1 MGCPSRPLSLG
12 DFLVKYKGYKF
23 MTEKQKM
30 WAGRALAILPL
41 LIGAWFI
48 TFSEK
53 DIYTAVE
60 NSVPESYRS
69 AFASTTIPMEQS
81 LKDYPFRLGLDLS
94 SGVRLTYIADT
105 SKVPKSEIKD
115 SLNVLRDVI
124 ERRVNAYGVTEPLVQ
139 IESSYLSKE
148 NKMLVELPGLT
159 NVDQAL
165 QLIGQTPT
173 LEFVLERDA
182 SSTEAL
188 MIAAAKAK
196 YQADLASGKTPELNP
211 LLFQDENFKQIG
223 LDGRYLKN
231 AQLVFDGTTG
241 KPQVSI
247 EWDETGKKL
256 FATSTAN
263 NIGKRIGIILDGT
276 MISAPTIQSAIT
288 DGKAVITG
296 IGDTNEAKL
305 LATRLKTGALPVPIN
320 IAGSEV
326 IQPLLG
332 EKALNAGILAS
343 LYGFLAIAILMIV
356 WYRVPGVFGVISL
369 ITYAVVVLSIFKL
382 LPVTLSAAAIAGFI
396 ISMGLA
402 IDGNILIF
410 ERLKEELNKG
420 KNLKEALE
428 EGFDR
433 AWTSVRDS
441 HTASIIVS
449 VILYFIGTS
458 VVQGFALTLFIGVV
472 VSLFTNVF
480 VTRVLLRMVVPKHPT
495 AKTNFFWKSLL

>member
-1 MGCPSRPLSLG
+1 MTANENNSRKIWL
-12 DFLVKYKGYKF
+12 
-23 MTEKQKM
+23 
-30 WAGRALAILPL
+30 GRAIAILPL
-41 LIGAWFI
+41 IIGAWFI
-48 TFSEK
+48 VFSQKE
-53 DIYTAVE
+53 IYTAVD
-60 NSVPESYRS
+60 SYIPESVRS
-69 AFASTTIPMEQS
+69 VYASSTVPMEQT

-94 SGVRLTYIADT
+94 SGVRLTYVADT
-105 SKVPKSEIKD
+105 SAIAPTDVND

-124 ERRVNAYGVTEPLVQ
+124 ERRVNAFGVSEPVVQ

-165 QLIGQTPT
+165 RLIGQTPT

-182 SSTEAL
+182 SSTEAT
-188 MIAAAKAK
+188 MIREAKQK
-196 YQADLASGKTPELNP
+196 YQADLAAGKTPELNP
-211 LLFQDENFKQIG
+211 LLFQDETFAPIG
-223 LDGRYLKN
+223 LNGRYLKN

-247 EWDETGKKL
+247 EWDQTGKDL

-263 NIGKRIGIILDGT
+263 NIGKRIGIVLDGT

-296 IGDTNEAKL
+296 IGDTKEAKL

-332 EKALNAGILAS
+332 AEALKAGLLAS
-343 LYGFLAIAILMIV
+343 LYGFLAIVLLMIL
-356 WYRVPGVFGVISL
+356 WYRLPGLFGVISL
-369 ITYAVVVLSIFKL
+369 LTYVVVVLAIFKL
-382 LPVTLSAAAIAGFI
+382 LPVTLSAAAIAGFV

-420 KNLKEALE
+420 KALKDALE

-449 VILYFIGTS
+449 IILYFIGTS
-458 VVQGFALTLFIGVV
+458 VVKGFALTLFIGVV

-480 VTRVLLRMVVPKHPT
+480 VTRVLLRMVVPK
-495 AKTNFFWKSLL
+495 KSGSKFLWKSLL

>member
-1 MGCPSRPLSLG
+1 MTPEQKKWTYR
-12 DFLVKYKGYKF
+12 LV
-23 MTEKQKM
+23 
-30 WAGRALAILPL
+30 AILPL
-41 LIGAWFI
+41 ILGAWFI
-48 TFSEK
+48 IFSQKE
-53 DIYTAVE
+53 IY
-60 NSVPESYRS
+60 NSFPESVKLNSLY
-69 AFASTTIPMEQS
+69 ASSTESSIEM

-105 SKVPKSEIKD
+105 KNIASGDMSD
-115 SLNVLRDVI
+115 SLAVLRDVI
-124 ERRVNAYGVTEPLVQ
+124 ERRVNAFGVSEPVVQ
-139 IESSYLSKE
+139 IESGYLSKE

-159 NVDQAL
+159 DVNQAL
-165 QLIGQTPT
+165 KLIGQTPT
-173 LEFVLERDA
+173 LEFVLQRDA

-188 MIAAAKAK
+188 AIVAAKKK
-196 YQADLASGKTPELNP
+196 YQEEISLGKTPELNT
-211 LLFQDENFKQIG
+211 LLFEDENFQHIG

-247 EWDETGKKL
+247 EWDEKGKAL
-256 FATSTAN
+256 FATTTAN
-263 NIGKRIGIILDGT
+263 NIGKALGIVLDNN
-276 MISAPTIQSAIT
+276 MISAPRIQSAIT

-296 IGDTNEAKL
+296 IGDQAEAKQ
-305 LATRLKTGALPVPIN
+305 LASRLKTGALPVPIT

-332 EKALNAGILAS
+332 AKALEAGLLAS
-343 LYGFLAIAILMIV
+343 FYGFLAIAILMIV
-356 WYRVPGVFGVISL
+356 WYRLPGFFGVISL
-369 ITYAVVVLSIFKL
+369 ISYALVVLSIFKF
-382 LPVTLSAAAIAGFI
+382 LPVSLSAAAIAGFI

-410 ERLKEELNKG
+410 ERLKEELNAG
-420 KNLKEALE
+420 KKLKDALE

-458 VVQGFALTLFIGVV
+458 VVKGFALTLFIGVV

-480 VTRVLLRMVVPKHPT
+480 VTRVLLRMVVPEN
-495 AKTNFFWKSLL
+495 AGKTTKFFWKSLF

>member
-1 MGCPSRPLSLG
+1 
-12 DFLVKYKGYKF
+12 
-23 MTEKQKM
+23 MTDNQKL
-30 WAGRALAILPL
+30 WFSRALAIFPL
-41 LIGAWFI
+41 LVGAWFI
-48 TFSEK
+48 LFSQKELYSK
-53 DIYTAVE
+53 FYEVIPAKSFVASSTE
-60 NSVPESYRS
+60 SSVAMLTS
-69 AFASTTIPMEQS
+69 F
-81 LKDYPFRLGLDLS
+81 PFRLGLDLS
-94 SGVRLTYIADT
+94 SGVRLNYVADT
-105 SKVPKSEIKD
+105 SKVPSGEVTD
-115 SLNVLRDVI
+115 SLSVLRDVI
-124 ERRVNAYGVTEPLVQ
+124 ERRVNAFGVSEPVVQ
-139 IESSYLSKE
+139 IQSGVLSKE
-148 NKMLVELPGLT
+148 NKLLVELPGLT
-159 NVDQAL
+159 DVNQAL

-196 YQADLASGKTPELNP
+196 YRADLAAGKSPEITPI
-211 LLFQDENFKQIG
+211 LFEDENFKRIG

-231 AQLVFDGTTG
+231 SQLVFDGTTG

-247 EWDETGKKL
+247 EWNEVGRDL
-256 FATSTAN
+256 FATTTSN

-276 MISAPTIQSAIT
+276 MISAPTVQAAII

-296 IGDTNEAKL
+296 IGDTKEAKL

-326 IQPLLG
+326 VQPLLG
-332 EKALNAGILAS
+332 EKALNAGLLAS
-343 LYGFLAIAILMIV
+343 LYGFLAIAILMIL
-356 WYRVPGVFGVISL
+356 WYRLPGLFGVISL

-382 LPVTLSAAAIAGFI
+382 IPVTLTAAAIAGFI

-449 VILYFIGTS
+449 IILYFIGTS

-480 VTRVLLRMVVPKHPT
+480 VTRVLLRMVVPNHPGGRT
-495 AKTNFFWKSLL
+495 QFFWKSLL

>member
-1 MGCPSRPLSLG
+1 
-12 DFLVKYKGYKF
+12 
-23 MTEKQKM
+23 MTEKQKV
-30 WAGRALAILPL
+30 WFGRALAILPL
-41 LIGAWFI
+41 IIGAWFLV
-48 TFSEK
+48 FSQKE
-53 DIYTAVE
+53 IYTNLE
-60 NSVPESYRS
+60 KYIPESVKATYVAWTVPS
-69 AFASTTIPMEQS
+69 EQ
-81 LKDYPFRLGLDLS
+81 LLNKYPFRLGLDLS
-94 SGVRLTYIADT
+94 SGVRLTYVADT
-105 SKVPKSEIKD
+105 SNIAAADVND

-124 ERRVNAYGVTEPLVQ
+124 ERRVNAFGVSEPVVQ

-159 NVDQAL
+159 DVNQAL

-173 LEFVLERDA
+173 LEFVLEREA
-182 SSTEAL
+182 SSTERLAI
-188 MIAAAKAK
+188 IAAKEK
-196 YQADLASGKTPELNP
+196 YQADVKAGKQPVLNP
-211 LLFQDENFKQIG
+211 LLFQDENFTKIG

-241 KPQVSI
+241 NPQVSI
-247 EWDETGKKL
+247 EWGDTGREL
-256 FATSTAN
+256 FAKTTAN
-263 NIGKRIGIILDGT
+263 NIGKRLGIILDGT

-296 IGDTNEAKL
+296 VGSTQEAKL
-305 LATRLKTGALPVPIN
+305 LATRLKTGALPVPIK

-332 EKALNAGILAS
+332 AQALDAGILAS
-343 LYGFLAIAILMIV
+343 LYGFLAIIILMIL
-356 WYRVPGVFGVISL
+356 WYRIPGVFGVISL
-369 ITYAVVVLSIFKL
+369 ITYGVVVLAIFKL

-420 KNLKEALE
+420 KHLKEALE

-458 VVQGFALTLFIGVV
+458 VVKGFALTLFIGVV

-480 VTRVLLRMVVPKHPT
+480 VTRVMLRMVVPK
-495 AKTNFFWKSLL
+495 KSGSKFFWKSLL